1 MPGCC
6 AVGCS
11 NKTEDGFSLYNIPRG
26 IRNSARREVWLQK
39 ISREDFRAT
48 PSTRLCEEHFTPDQ
62 FEPLALE
69 HGVKKLRRDAVPTVL
84 KPSRQRRRTKRPL
97 LAEMSPEDTP
107 HLSIEAEVVGQGTL
121 DIVQQ
126 KSACSIPSTA
136 SHAALLARINA
147 LERQLTIAKAK
158 ARVKERERKKLMLHL
173 SSYISEDQF
182 TSLHR
187 SPRGKVWSKETLTKA
202 LKIRLSCGSRG
213 YDMVKELGQPLPSQ
227 RTLQRHIEH
236 CKFRPGLLVN
246 IMDSLAVKV
255 NCMTEY
261 ERHAYFMMNEMQ
273 ITPSLIY
280 DPSADAV
287 LGRPTIP
294 LADGSLPADTLAT
307 HGLVFML
314 GGVTTRWKQVIGYHL
329 TGNCFHALSV
339 KQELLKMIRACEDI
353 GLKIDAVV
361 SDMGGGNQALWR
373 LFHVRVGKHSR
384 PNCSA
389 THP

>member
-1 MPGCC
+1 MPLR
-6 AVGCS
+6 AVTRVTQQSCCS

-26 IRNSARREVWLQK
+26 IRNSARREVWLQN

-48 PSTRLCEEHFTPDQ
+48 PSTRLREEHFTPDQ

-69 HGVKKLRRDAVPTVL
+69 HGVKKLRRDAVPTLL

-97 LAEMSPEDTP
+97 LAEDTP

-246 IMDSLAVKV
+246 IMDSLAVKDELLGL
-255 NCMTEY
+255 NQLCEPTTY
-261 ERHAYFMMNEMQ
+261 A
-273 ITPSLIY
+273 L
-280 DPSADAV
+280 DAV
-287 LGRPTIP
+287 FSHTI
-294 LADGSLPADTLAT
+294 SR
-307 HGLVFML
+307 GLLQVL
-314 GGVTTRWKQVIGYHL
+314 SEQVDPVAGVTPGAPTSV
-329 TGNCFHALSV
+329 LSGAS
-339 KQELLKMIRACEDI
+339 LD
-353 GLKIDAVV
+353 
-361 SDMGGGNQALWR
+361 
-373 LFHVRVGKHSR
+373 
-384 PNCSA
+384 
-389 THP
+389 